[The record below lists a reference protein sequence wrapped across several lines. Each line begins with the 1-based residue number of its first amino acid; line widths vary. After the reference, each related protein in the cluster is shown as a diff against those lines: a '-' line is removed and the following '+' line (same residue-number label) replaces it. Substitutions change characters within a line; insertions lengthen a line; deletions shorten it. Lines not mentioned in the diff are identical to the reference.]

1 MLLGQAILALN
12 LVQVSNV
19 ELDCNKHA
27 EDNSSIKFFRLM
39 VAKELN
45 YADIYIPSKT
55 RRRRRLSVGHER
67 RERRSSIRVDS
78 KFD

>member
-27 EDNSSIKFFRLM
+27 EDNSSVKLFRLV

-45 YADIYIPSKT
+45 YADIYSVKDEKAKT
-55 RRRRRLSVGHER
+55 LISWT
-67 RERRSSIRVDS
+67 REKGAEIIDQG
-78 KFD
+78 